1 MNEVEAKAIA
11 TLLTER
17 LTEALTLPEEDR
29 STFGV
34 ITCNYPPPGG
44 VVSGRD
50 GTLNGLKGSC
60 ACKASGIHN
69 GA

>member
-1 MNEVEAKAIA
+1 MSWQQLAIGTRA
-11 TLLTER
+11 AIVLVGLSFR
-17 LTEALTLPEEDR
+17 
-29 STFGV
+29 
-34 ITCNYPPPGG
+34 NYPPPGG